1 MITFTVKFPPYPFA
15 LPKYSPSFKPSTGFL
30 SSFLAFSFIFSFEP
44 AFWRAFKTASFR
56 AFDDMVAPVTESTST
71 FPVLK
76 ISFII
81 AEAFLKYSSVS
92 LWDKILMS
100 VNFPFFIVILTVNKP
115 P

>member
-1 MITFTVKFPPYPFA
+1 
-15 LPKYSPSFKPSTGFL
+15 
-30 SSFLAFSFIFSFEP
+30 
-44 AFWRAFKTASFR
+44 
-56 AFDDMVAPVTESTST
+56 MVAPVTESTST

-100 VNFPFFIVILTVNKP
+100 VNFPFLTVILTVNKP